1 MGKSRQKER
10 GFSIIEAIF
19 ASAILIFV
27 LGAFVVLYTNFSK
40 FYNRQQAEINIGNS
54 ARESVKELQSSILQA
69 DQIAA
74 SHTFSGTTYSTD
86 QDTLVLEIPSIDGS
100 GNIVSGKYD
109 YIAFYLTG
117 NNLYRLIDADAASS
131 RSSGQN
137 KISDAVSALTFTYN
151 NPNLT
156 LASKVDVNLQMQTIS
171 GGQTIFYNLNQK
183 IYLRNL

>member
-1 MGKSRQKER
+1 MKKKKPNKR

-27 LGAFVVLYTNFSK
+27 LGAFAVLYINFSK

-54 ARESVKELQSSILQA
+54 AREAVKELQSAVLQA

-74 SHTFSGTTYSTD
+74 SHTFSGTAYSTD
-86 QDTLVLEIPSIDGS
+86 QDTLVLEIPSVDGS
-100 GNIVSGKYD
+100 GDIVSGKHD
-109 YIAFYLTG
+109 YVVFYLTG
-117 NNLYRLIDADAASS
+117 NNLYRLIDADAASN

-137 KISDAVSALTFTYN
+137 QISDAVSALTFTYN
-151 NPNLT
+151 NPNLA
-156 LASKVDVNLQMQTIS
+156 LATKIDVGLQLQTIA
-171 GGQTIFYNLNQK
+171 GGQTISYNLNQK